1 VLLRYSPF
9 DAGYEEIDWYYAPG
23 KSGMYYSM
31 FSATGH
37 SPTVPDVRVPLIL
50 WLQGGPGASSQFG
63 AFTEIGPIRITSD
76 RIYEFGKSWNIMGHT
91 VFIDQPLGVGFSY
104 NDKTKP
110 LVNSAR
116 QAADH
121 LLNFLSNL
129 YKQWPALK
137 TSPLY
142 ITG

>member
-1 VLLRYSPF
+1 
-9 DAGYEEIDWYYAPG
+9 
-23 KSGMYYSM
+23 MYYSL
-31 FSATGH
+31 FSAQGH

-50 WLQGGPGASSQFG
+50 WLQGGPGSSSQFG
-63 AFTEIGPIRITSD
+63 AFTEIGPIKIVN
-76 RIYEFGKSWNIMGHT
+76 GKAKNMPNPWNIIGHE

-104 NDKTKP
+104 VQGKVP
-110 LVNSAR
+110 LVGSAR
-116 QAADH
+116 TAADH

-129 YKQWPALK
+129 YNQWPALK